1 MNPRLSPLF
10 LLPLAV
16 GCATVG
22 TPPADDVPPPSP
34 DQALLARAT
43 LGRPEAAWTFEEP
56 LPEAPKGCRAFRCRD
71 AEGRAWRVILRP
83 PAAVSEPPA
92 FVRAEPLEA
101 APEEERPVGAFSDFL
116 APEPEQRDVFA
127 KATKGTEAES
137 LRPEAVATQVVVGT
151 NYDFRCVSSDGHR
164 TFGVRIFRPLPHT
177 GQAPRLISV
186 RETTR

>member
-1 MNPRLSPLF
+1 MNPRLSPLL
-10 LLPLAV
+10 LLPFAI
-16 GCATVG
+16 GCATLK
-22 TPPADDVPPPSP
+22 TSPADGIPSPSP

-43 LGRPEAAWTFEEP
+43 LGRPEATWTLEAP
-56 LPEAPKGCRAFRCRD
+56 LPEAPRGCRAFRCRD

-92 FVRAEPLEA
+92 FVRAEPLDA
-101 APEEERPVGAFSDFL
+101 APGEAHPVGAFSDFL

-137 LRPEAVATQVVVGT
+137 LRPEAVATQVVSGT
-151 NYDFRCVSSDGHR
+151 NYDFRCVSPDGRR
-164 TFGVRIFRPLPHT
+164 TFSVRIFRPLPHT

-186 RETTR
+186 HETTH